1 MDPHKS
7 LTDSTDLLRGIRDAQ
22 LSSDNAALA
31 KVLRD
36 AAEPEDTG
44 NESHRGPAKS
54 QLRRPERGPGLRA
67 ARRPRYGAQPA
78 SR

>member
-7 LTDSTDLLRGIRDAQ
+7 LTDSTDLLRGICEAQ
-22 LSSDNAALA
+22 LSSDNAALVT
-31 KVLRD
+31 VLRD
-36 AAEPEDTG
+36 AAEPEGTG
-44 NESHRGPAKS
+44 NENHCGPAEG

-67 ARRPRYGAQPA
+67 ARQPKYGAQPA

>member
-7 LTDSTDLLRGIRDAQ
+7 PTDSTDLLNAICDAQ

-36 AAEPEDTG
+36 AAESEDTG
-44 NESHRGPAKS
+44 NENHRSPAES

-67 ARRPRYGAQPA
+67 ARRPKYGAQRA